1 MFCRSAVFSVSSLS
15 HWCLPSVPLAPTLLV
30 VCNATM
36 QCDILPITTVY
47 VSWNYTRCLF
57 KILWEDGGA
66 SVISY
71 HSGLATRSEG
81 YDPFTD
87 PYQNFLKVDNHGGQS
102 MTSVTWRWIPGSG
115 DTWCQCQR
123 IILTLWPWHL
133 WNMDKHNDNDG
144 IKIKTKINAQIH
156 QNILF
161 LPPDSHHITSYAS
174 ISNNH
179 HY

>member
-30 VCNATM
+30 YWLAHQSQSENLFYFKVKVCNATM

-123 IILTLWPWHL
+123 IILTLWPDISETW
-133 WNMDKHNDNDG
+133 
-144 IKIKTKINAQIH
+144 T
-156 QNILF
+156 NIM
-161 LPPDSHHITSYAS
+161 IMMV
-174 ISNNH
+174 
-179 HY
+179 

>member
-1 MFCRSAVFSVSSLS
+1 MRYTSNYYYCICNMKLYALPVQDSLGGWRSFC
-15 HWCLPSVPLAPTLLV
+15 
-30 VCNATM
+30 
-36 QCDILPITTVY
+36 
-47 VSWNYTRCLF
+47 
-57 KILWEDGGA
+57 
-66 SVISY
+66 Y
-71 HSGLATRSEG
+71 HSGLATLSEG

-144 IKIKTKINAQIH
+144 IKIKTKIIVSTHKYIEVKYIEVIIFACTNTSKYPV
-156 QNILF
+156 LTTG
-161 LPPDSHHITSYAS
+161 ITSYH
-174 ISNNH
+174 IICFH
-179 HY
+179 FQ